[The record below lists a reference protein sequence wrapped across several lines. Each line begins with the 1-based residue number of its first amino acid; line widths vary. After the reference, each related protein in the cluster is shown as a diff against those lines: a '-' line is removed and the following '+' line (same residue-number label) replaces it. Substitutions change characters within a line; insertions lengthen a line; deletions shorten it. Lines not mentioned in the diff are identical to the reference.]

1 MTRPQPKGG
10 AGRVSP
16 DSNPNRRRTI
26 FLGVDG
32 NGHFAPALD
41 PTAFIVTAASD
52 GAAAGGEL
60 GGASAHLVPPAPPVI
75 ELSNEMKAAFVRD
88 GYLILPGAPLPAPS
102 PSSSPLPSPSP
113 SPSPS
118 LSP

>member
-26 FLGVDG
+26 FLSVDG
-32 NGHFAPALD
+32 NGHFAPARD
-41 PTAFIVTAASD
+41 PTAFMVTAASGD
-52 GAAAGGEL
+52 AAAGGEL

-75 ELSNEMKAAFVRD
+75 ELSNEMGFLLKMNQKGATSPRKQGD
-88 GYLILPGAPLPAPS
+88 GLR
-102 PSSSPLPSPSP
+102 
-113 SPSPS
+113 
-118 LSP
+118 